1 MHTKPTGGTQATD
14 GWRRLVLPCLLL
26 LALQGPAAGADLSGF
41 FFLQDDGTLRLK
53 GRIIH
58 LYGIYIPPTS
68 ETCYDFIR
76 PPPCAP
82 SAILALDFRFGN
94 DFLRCEITAHRP
106 DGTLTARC
114 RSNEEDLS
122 AWMLR
127 QGWAVALPEAP
138 FEYHALEKIARAQGR
153 GIWGLPGRIV
163 R

>member
-1 MHTKPTGGTQATD
+1 MQRNSPSRCDAAGLA
-14 GWRRLVLPCLLL
+14 LLCLL
-26 LALQGPAAGADLSGF
+26 AFAWAIPRPAGAADLSGF
-41 FFLQDDGTLRLK
+41 VFMQDDGTLHLK
-53 GRIIH
+53 GRTIH
-58 LYGIYIPPTS
+58 LFGIYIPPTA
-68 ETCYDFIR
+68 EDCYTFIR

-82 SAILALDFRFGN
+82 RAVLALEFHFGN
-94 DFLRCEITAHRP
+94 DFLRCDITDRRP

-114 RSNEEDLS
+114 RSDDEDLS

-127 QGWAVALPEAP
+127 QGWAVALPDAP